1 MELRLS
7 FLRIIVARAM
17 DLMADRRYAA
27 LLGDPRE
34 KASQHKAPYAALRE
48 TVPRLIVLSI
58 PKSSPAFT
66 SCGRVLLSVDA
77 KPRSQKLVFV
87 GDTAMRSSTIIA
99 GYFMFTKTGL
109 ACSTAN

>member
-48 TVPRLIVLSI
+48 TVPLNRPIH
-58 PKSSPAFT
+58 PK
-66 SCGRVLLSVDA
+66 
-77 KPRSQKLVFV
+77 K
-87 GDTAMRSSTIIA
+87 
-99 GYFMFTKTGL
+99 
-109 ACSTAN
+109 

>member
-66 SCGRVLLSVDA
+66 YCGRVLLQLTQNRETVD
-77 KPRSQKLVFV
+77 FV
-87 GDTAMRSSTIIA
+87 HRFDEVGIQNCGDRPCITPPSTKRFRSS
-99 GYFMFTKTGL
+99 M
-109 ACSTAN
+109 

>member
-27 LLGDPRE
+27 LLGDPWE

-58 PKSSPAFT
+58 PKVALRLPLAGASYFQLT
-66 SCGRVLLSVDA
+66 QNRVLSNWFSLGTLPCGALPLS
-77 KPRSQKLVFV
+77 L
-87 GDTAMRSSTIIA
+87 GI
-99 GYFMFTKTGL
+99 L
-109 ACSTAN
+109 CSRKRG